1 MRLKDK
7 VAIITGAGAGIGR
20 AIAQLFASEG
30 ARVVVAEINDY
41 SGRQTVENIQKNGGE
56 AIFSRT
62 DISVEQDVQSMAE
75 VAVDAFGTI
84 DILVNNAAAF
94 VFGRVED
101 VTASDWGK
109 VLNTNVI
116 GYANCVRE
124 VIPAMRQAGKGSI
137 VNMASV
143 SSFIAQPAFIPYNAS
158 KGAILQLTRCLAMDL
173 APERI
178 RVNAVCP
185 GAIKTEAAT
194 KRRIDSLGLE
204 PEQVEINLG
213 KNALMQRMGQPM
225 EVAYGVLFLASDEAS
240 FITGTHLVIDG
251 GATID

>member
-1 MRLKDK
+1 
-7 VAIITGAGAGIGR
+7 
-20 AIAQLFASEG
+20 
-30 ARVVVAEINDY
+30 
-41 SGRQTVENIQKNGGE
+41 
-56 AIFSRT
+56 
-62 DISVEQDVQSMAE
+62 
-75 VAVDAFGTI
+75 
-84 DILVNNAAAF
+84 
-94 VFGRVED
+94 
-101 VTASDWGK
+101 
-109 VLNTNVI
+109 
-116 GYANCVRE
+116 
-124 VIPAMRQAGKGSI
+124 
-137 VNMASV
+137 MASV

-173 APERI
+173 APEHI

>member
-1 MRLKDK
+1 MMRLKDK

-30 ARVVVAEINDY
+30 ARVLVAEINDH
-41 SGRQTVENIQKNGGE
+41 SGRDTVEKIQQKGGE
-56 AIFSRT
+56 AIFCQT
-62 DISVEQDVQSMAE
+62 DISVEQDVQNMAE
-75 VAVDAFGTI
+75 VAVAAFGTI

-101 VTASDWGK
+101 VTASDWAK

-116 GYANCVRE
+116 GYANCIRE
-124 VIPAMRQAGKGSI
+124 VLPAMRQAGKGSI
-137 VNMASV
+137 VNVASV
-143 SSFIAQPAFIPYNAS
+143 SSFIAQPAFIPYNVS
-158 KGAILQLTRCLAMDL
+158 KGGILQLTRCLAMDL
-173 APERI
+173 APEHI
-178 RVNAVCP
+178 RVNGVCP
-185 GAIKTEAAT
+185 GAIKTEAT
-194 KRRIDSLGLE
+194 KKHIDSLGLE
-204 PEQVEINLG
+204 PEQAYIDFAR
-213 KNALMQRMGQPM
+213 KALMQRMGQPM